1 MRIAFPILIVAALI
15 LYSCEGL
22 ITGGTTAFL
31 PDVPPARPQPQ
42 PDIKPADVKIFIC
55 PQDDCAGKLAD
66 IINSSSNAAC
76 ALYALTEPRVL
87 ASVQDKAVPLVL
99 DQSVADKKVKFEDA
113 IFGPEGHTMHDK
125 FCIIDGEE
133 VITGS
138 HNPTRNK
145 NHDLLIT
152 IGSSA
157 IATVYKDEY
166 LEMRGDIFG
175 GGKPTKTVAVPTK
188 EGSITALFCPDDP
201 CEEIVKDRLDRA
213 ESSIFF
219 QAFSFTSDA
228 IAQSIIT
235 SKDNGL
241 QVSGVTEEGQESQ
254 YSQFTRLNESGIP
267 IRLHDG
273 AWLLHRKLFIIDNE
287 TIITGSANP
296 TKSGYYSNDEN
307 IVIIDDKTI
316 ATDLRRRLE
325 AEDLFNETKKS

>member
-22 ITGGTTAFL
+22 ITGGHHC
-31 PDVPPARPQPQ
+31 VSSRRPPARPQPQ

-145 NHDLLIT
+145 IMTSSSLSAQVQSLRSTRMSISRCEAIFSEEASRQRQSPSQQKGLHHSPLLPRRP
-152 IGSSA
+152 
-157 IATVYKDEY
+157 
-166 LEMRGDIFG
+166 LRR
-175 GGKPTKTVAVPTK
+175 
-188 EGSITALFCPDDP
+188 
-201 CEEIVKDRLDRA
+201 DR
-213 ESSIFF
+213 
-219 QAFSFTSDA
+219 Q
-228 IAQSIIT
+228 
-235 SKDNGL
+235 
-241 QVSGVTEEGQESQ
+241 
-254 YSQFTRLNESGIP
+254 
-267 IRLHDG
+267 
-273 AWLLHRKLFIIDNE
+273 
-287 TIITGSANP
+287 GSA
-296 TKSGYYSNDEN
+296 
-307 IVIIDDKTI
+307 
-316 ATDLRRRLE
+316 R
-325 AEDLFNETKKS
+325 